1 MIDHPSSKQ
10 RRMTLE
16 EYRRRYTPETAV
28 GWQCI
33 DAKLATVYGDRAPR
47 HYAAPLHFIAGGT
60 DPLDGTSY
68 YDHPGPPDHIH
79 VVSYG
84 LSELYYNEEAVGHEF
99 SKLGF
104 ELTFRIKRNAVD
116 DREPTWIT
124 TVMNNLA
131 RYLHRSGRWFEV
143 NEFVPAGGP
152 LCTDMDTDIIGVV
165 FALDPELGRIDTPHG
180 EVSFLQLVGITSAEL
195 AKLQLDPKTD
205 AVAALIAELRA
216 SDPLLVTD
224 MQRR

>member
-1 MIDHPSSKQ
+1 
-10 RRMTLE
+10 MTLE
-16 EYRRRYTPETAV
+16 EYRATYTPEDAV
-28 GWQCI
+28 GWRCI
-33 DAKLATVYGDRAPR
+33 DARLATLYGTRKPR
-47 HYAAPLHFIAGGT
+47 HYVPPLHFIAGGT

-68 YDHPGPPDHIH
+68 YDHPGPPEHIH

-84 LSELYYNEEAVGHEF
+84 LSELYYNEEAVGQEF

-131 RYLHRSGRWFEV
+131 RYLHKSGRWFEV

-152 LCTDMDTDIIGVV
+152 LCTDMDTDITGVV
-165 FALDPELGRIDTPHG
+165 FALDPELGKIDTPHG

-195 AKLQLDPKTD
+195 AKLQLDPTTD
-205 AVAALIAELRA
+205 VVAALIAELRA

-224 MQRR
+224 MHRR

>member
-1 MIDHPSSKQ
+1 MPL
-10 RRMTLE
+10 MTLD
-16 EYRRRYTPETAV
+16 EYRAHYTPETAV

-33 DAKLATVYGDRAPR
+33 DAQLATVYGERAPR

-84 LSELYYNEEAVGHEF
+84 LSELYYNEEAVGQQF

-104 ELTFRIKRNAVD
+104 ELTFRIKRNAAD
-116 DREPTWIT
+116 NREPTWIT

-131 RYLHRSGRWFEV
+131 RYLHKSGRWFEV

-152 LCTDMDTDIIGVV
+152 LCTDMDTDITGVV
-165 FALDPELGRIDTPHG
+165 FALDPVLGKIDTPHG
-180 EVSFLQLVGITSAEL
+180 EVSFLQMVGITSAEV
-195 AKLQLDPKTD
+195 AKLQLDPTTD

-224 MQRR
+224 MERR

>member
-1 MIDHPSSKQ
+1 
-10 RRMTLE
+10 MTLE
-16 EYRRRYTPETAV
+16 EYRHRYTPETAV
-28 GWQCI
+28 GWHCI
-33 DAKLATVYGDRAPR
+33 DTQLAKVHGGRAPR

-84 LSELYYNEEAVGHEF
+84 LSELYYNEQAVGGEF

-104 ELTFRIKRNAVD
+104 ELTFRIKRSAAEE
-116 DREPTWIT
+116 REPTWIT

-131 RYLHRSGRWFEV
+131 RYLHKSGRWFEV

-152 LCTDMDTDIIGVV
+152 LCTDMDTDITGLV
-165 FALDPELGRIDTPHG
+165 FALDPELGTIDTPHG

-195 AKLQLDPKTD
+195 KELQRDPSTD

-216 SDPLLVTD
+216 RDPLLVTD

>member
-1 MIDHPSSKQ
+1 MIT
-10 RRMTLE
+10 RE
-16 EYRRRYTPETAV
+16 EYRQRYTPETAV

-33 DAKLATVYGDRAPR
+33 DAQLAKVYGERAPR

-68 YDHPGPPDHIH
+68 YDHPGQPAHIH

-84 LSELYYNEEAVGHEF
+84 LSELYYNEDAVGQEF

-104 ELTFRIKRNAVD
+104 ELTFRIKRSAAD

-131 RYLHRSGRWFEV
+131 RYLHKSGRWFEQ

-152 LCTDMDTDIIGVV
+152 LCTDTDTDITGVV
-165 FALDPELGRIDTPHG
+165 LALDPELGKMDTPHG

-195 AKLQLDPKTD
+195 AQLQLYPTTE
-205 AVAALIAELRA
+205 AVAALIVQLRA
-216 SDPLLVTD
+216 NDPLLVTD